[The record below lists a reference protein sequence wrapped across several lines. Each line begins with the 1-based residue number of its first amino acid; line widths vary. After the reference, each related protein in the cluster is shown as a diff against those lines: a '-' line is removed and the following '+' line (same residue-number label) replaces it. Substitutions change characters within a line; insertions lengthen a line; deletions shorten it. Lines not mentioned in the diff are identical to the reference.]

1 MVLKVTKRLKRACE
15 NLWHK
20 RRTMK
25 RAARKSAPR
34 ARSRKPRQTV
44 KFLHKPTCATCVK
57 ARKFLEDRGVQL
69 NYRDITKDRLSA
81 AEIEKLIGPRDHED
95 FLRPGSETY
104 RENNMKEHP
113 PSRREAIRLMA
124 KDPELIRRPVVV
136 AGGRVV
142 IGYDENG
149 MVHLT

>member
-1 MVLKVTKRLKRACE
+1 MKKAA
-15 NLWHK
+15 HK
-20 RRTMK
+20 
-25 RAARKSAPR
+25 AAPR
-34 ARSRKPRQTV
+34 ARAKRPGKTV

-57 ARKFLEDRGVQL
+57 ARKFLEEHGVQL
-69 NYRDITKDRLSA
+69 NYRDIIQDRLSA
-81 AEIEKLIGPRDHED
+81 SEIAKLIGPRDHED
-95 FLRPGSETY
+95 FLRPGSEAY
-104 RENNMKEHP
+104 RENNMKEQP

-149 MVHLT
+149 MIHLT